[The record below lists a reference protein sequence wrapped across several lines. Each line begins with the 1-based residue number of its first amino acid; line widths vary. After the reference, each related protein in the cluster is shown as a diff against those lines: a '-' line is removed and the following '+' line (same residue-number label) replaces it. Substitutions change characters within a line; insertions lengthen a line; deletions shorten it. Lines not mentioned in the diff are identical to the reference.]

1 MNADSY
7 EGGVFFFDSC
17 RVPKGVV
24 DVVGDIFTIRC
35 LDAFIHVV
43 GEFVHVVLL
52 VRVDVV
58 NEDYACEY
66 TPSLGLGYGVAF

>member
-7 EGGVFFFDSC
+7 VGVVFVFETFGVS
-17 RVPKGVV
+17 KGVV
-24 DVVGDIFTIRC
+24 DVIGDGFTIRC

-52 VRVDVV
+52 VMVDVV

-66 TPSLGLGYGVAF
+66 TPKP